1 MYLYFL
7 YAIKQQLLTIII
19 NQIMGKCIFLCGT
32 IRCAVHYSRN
42 GVNSWIRI
50 VIAVLRRNV
59 VKPEGDIVYMVN
71 QLKLHITIS
80 NNL

>member
-19 NQIMGKCIFLCGT
+19 NQIMGKCIVLCGI
-32 IRCAVHYSRN
+32 IRCAATNSRN

-50 VIAVLRRNV
+50 VIA
-59 VKPEGDIVYMVN
+59 G
-71 QLKLHITIS
+71 
-80 NNL
+80 

>member
-7 YAIKQQLLTIII
+7 YSIKQQLLTIII
-19 NQIMGKCIFLCGT
+19 NQIMGKCIVLCGI
-32 IRCAVHYSRN
+32 IRCAATNSRN